1 MHKLERDLREKEWF
15 LDFRDQLVAKNIP
28 WIGGGKAANKT
39 LNDIRRHQMTWKDGN
54 NEWVEICS
62 GGFSISN
69 TRILKKAKKHLEDA
83 GLIQIKNNPL
93 NGPCGSR
100 CCSYKLDDDL
110 YKNELPKIRKKDAVY
125 LKRRV
130 TKKKAHNILNN
141 ELHAIIQAN
150 SEKLTV
156 DYERL
161 YELLIAS
168 ENTEDL
174 IQVQTVFDKFIK
186 EDIHEITKD
195 RTDRIHSPWLQV
207 PKRFR
212 QFVYNSDG
220 KKLVDLD
227 MVAAHP
233 AILLHLYEKFD
244 YASFIAENKALK
256 EKWNGHHRSRDIQQG
271 GSGEAPSYSLPPEEK
286 EKRKYKKAVK
296 NDIYEHLGRK
306 VTELSFKNVFY
317 SRPQVK
323 QMFSAFLNSS
333 SWLEKD
339 PVNHLKFRIG
349 RNKVNLVGQAFMNEF
364 PLLTTIM
371 QMEAKNPAFDI
382 KSKDG
387 DDCYG
392 IAIMRMESKIMR
404 RVYELLAKKS
414 LFFIPCHDGVLVEEA
429 AVALTRRTILNSM
442 NRELGLRYDESFI
455 KTTYL

>member
-1 MHKLERDLREKEWF
+1 MHRLERDLREKEWF
-15 LDFRDQLVAKNIP
+15 LDFREQLEAKKIP
-28 WIGGGKAANKT
+28 WIGGGKGANKI
-39 LNDIRRHQMTWKDGN
+39 LNDIRRHQMTWKDGK
-54 NEWVEICS
+54 NEWVEIGS

-69 TRILKKAKKHLEDA
+69 TRCLKKAKKDLEGA

-100 CCSYKLDDDL
+100 CCSYKLDDHL
-110 YKNELPKIRKKDAVY
+110 FKSELPKIRKKDAVY

-130 TKKKAHNILNN
+130 TKKKAHKILNN

-156 DYERL
+156 DYERIEEFL
-161 YELLIAS
+161 NLS
-168 ENTEDL
+168 ENTEDW

-195 RTDRIHSPWLQV
+195 RTDRLHSPWIQI

-212 QFVYNSDG
+212 QFIYNSDG

-244 YASFIAENKALK
+244 YIRFNAENKASK
-256 EKWNGHHRSRDIQQG
+256 EAWTDYLRFRDIKDG
-271 GSGEAPSYSLPPEEK
+271 GDGKAPTKSLPPEEK

-296 NDIYEHLGRK
+296 NDIYKFLGEK
-306 VTELSFKNVFY
+306 VTEVSCKKVVY

-333 SWLEKD
+333 SWLEED

-349 RNKVNLVGQAFMNEF
+349 RNKVNKVGEAFMDEF
-364 PLLTTIM
+364 PILTNLM
-371 QMEAKNPAFDI
+371 QLEAKNPAFDI

-392 IAIMRMESKIMR
+392 IAVMRMESKIMR

-429 AVALTRRTILNSM
+429 AVALTRRTILSSM
-442 NRELGLRYDESFI
+442 NQELGLHYDESFI

>member
-39 LNDIRRHQMTWKDGN
+39 LNDIRRHQMTWRDGN
-54 NEWVEICS
+54 NEWVEIGS

-69 TRILKKAKKHLEDA
+69 TTILSKAKIDLQKA
-83 GLIQIKNNPL
+83 GLIKIKDNPL

-110 YKNELPKIRKKDAVY
+110 YKSELPKIRKKDAVY
-125 LKRRV
+125 MKRRV

-150 SEKLTV
+150 SEKLTI

-161 YELLIAS
+161 YEFLIEAENS
-168 ENTEDL
+168 EEL
-174 IQVQTVFDKFIK
+174 IQAQSVFNKFIR
-186 EDIHEITKD
+186 EDIHEITQD
-195 RTDRIHSPWLQV
+195 RTDRIHSPWLQT

-212 QFVYNSDG
+212 EFIINSDG
-220 KKLVDLD
+220 KKLVDID

-233 AILLHLYEKFD
+233 AILLHLYDKFD

-256 EKWNGHHRSRDIQQG
+256 EAWTDTRRFLDIKDG
-271 GSGEAPSYSLPPEEK
+271 GDGKTPTNSLPPEEK

-296 NDIYEHLGRK
+296 NDIYKSLGAK
-306 VTELSFKNVFY
+306 VTELSCKNVFY

-364 PLLTTIM
+364 PILTTIM

-382 KSKDG
+382 KSKDD

-442 NRELGLRYDESFI
+442 NRELSLRYDESFI